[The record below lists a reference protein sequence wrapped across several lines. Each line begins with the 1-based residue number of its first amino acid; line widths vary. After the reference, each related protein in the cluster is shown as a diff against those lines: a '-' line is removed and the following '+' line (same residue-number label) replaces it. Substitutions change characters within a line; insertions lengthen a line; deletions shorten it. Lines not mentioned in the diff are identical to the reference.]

1 MNTPNFSTLIGAGI
15 AAAAISV
22 VAQPADAFVITNTW
36 ASWDNVS
43 LTTGETVGSAGILP
57 DSDNL
62 VKFLE
67 ADGISQVRWGAAV
80 YGEEVGTGQ
89 YRWATEAEK
98 QAGLAQ
104 KYTYTSNGKNKTGW
118 IIEETKLVS
127 TYKNQSGLGY
137 KGAKDLNVEVGEI
150 FNLGELTHFNQT
162 IFANKPIGKSA
173 EFSLNLDFGDSG
185 LGSQNF
191 GFAFSIDETPNKQEV
206 CPYQTDVGKGCS
218 DRITWDFSIDQSN
231 SFTYNHEKYSL
242 ELVGFSKELSS
253 KTIVNDFI
261 SQEGGDNSA
270 SLFARLVKVETAND
284 IPEPASVLGIAGM
297 GLFFVRS
304 RKKKSEASA

>member
-1 MNTPNFSTLIGAGI
+1 M
-15 AAAAISV
+15 
-22 VAQPADAFVITNTW
+22 
-36 ASWDNVS
+36 
-43 LTTGETVGSAGILP
+43 
-57 DSDNL
+57 
-62 VKFLE
+62 
-67 ADGISQVRWGAAV
+67 
-80 YGEEVGTGQ
+80 
-89 YRWATEAEK
+89 
-98 QAGLAQ
+98 
-104 KYTYTSNGKNKTGW
+104 GK
-118 IIEETKLVS
+118 
-127 TYKNQSGLGY
+127 
-137 KGAKDLNVEVGEI
+137 
-150 FNLGELTHFNQT
+150 LTHFNQT
-162 IFANKPIGKSA
+162 LFGNKPFGKSA

-185 LGSQNF
+185 LSSQNF

-231 SFTYNHEKYSL
+231 SFTYNNEKYSL

-304 RKKKSEASA
+304 RKKKSEASV